1 MSATPQSTPH
11 NFVACETPETPGTP
25 ATVPVRRGGRPWADF
40 AICALIIVASV
51 LVLPAA
57 MMTPWAYLTVFPPPP
72 KSEAQVLTE
81 KMAELGLA
89 FDAESF
95 KRGKSLFAVNCVA
108 CHTPDGGARPN
119 LGKDVVHSAFT
130 ARSSDKEL
138 VTFLKLGRNPGDPLN
153 TTGVG
158 MPPKGGNP
166 ALMDKDLADLITF
179 IRGRQVAEDVSFK

>member
-1 MSATPQSTPH
+1 MPPSAP
-11 NFVACETPETPGTP
+11 P
-25 ATVPVRRGGRPWADF
+25 ARRRRRLLRSDLG
-40 AICALIIVASV
+40 ITLLIIVSSV

-57 MMTPWAYLTVFPPPP
+57 MMTPWAYLTAFPPPPP
-72 KSEAQVLTE
+72 KSQAQVLTE
-81 KMAELGLA
+81 KMAELGIA

-95 KRGKSLFAVNCVA
+95 KRGQSLFATNCVA

-130 ARSSDKEL
+130 ASRSDKEL

-166 ALMDKDLADLITF
+166 ALMDKDLTDLITF
-179 IRGRQVAEDVSFK
+179 IRGRQAMEDVAFK